1 MDVTPGPVPAAL
13 TLMLPAAQA
22 PHRSERRPAMLGGW
36 SRSALV
42 ALTFVLGLLQGS
54 RAALNDA
61 PQEPAPRPETHAEAP
76 GEASRESDALRGH
89 FYRPA
94 GSRAV
99 RPLLQLRERR
109 WEPNAALRLA
119 EACEASGC

>member
-1 MDVTPGPVPAAL
+1 
-13 TLMLPAAQA
+13 
-22 PHRSERRPAMLGGW
+22 MLGGW

-94 GSRAV
+94 GSHAV
-99 RPLLQLRERR
+99 RPALQLRERR
-109 WEPNAALRLA
+109 WAPREAPRYA
-119 EACEASGC
+119 ELCQAPGC